1 MGKNRL
7 TDDIEVN
14 HQAPS
19 SACFTSETTAQ
30 HCTDLS
36 SVFTEV
42 SVESV
47 ARYFG
52 GNRYTPDEKT
62 AARILRTI
70 SVAAG
75 LAAPLAIYHLFK
87 VSQTVPGEQLV
98 LENGT
103 VLSVPNCLEA
113 SGARLVGV
121 AIGTLGAGLEEH
133 CRSLAAD
140 GDIYLSTLF
149 DAIGTT
155 MLDLV
160 SERICKDIA
169 EHCKHFGLTRGPRF
183 APGIDDYPLENQQV
197 LFELADHTSAGVSL
211 NASSIMVP
219 TKSISFFQ
227 TLTKTSHS
235 EKSKNKC
242 NQCRLPN
249 CQFRVISSQIDS

>member
-1 MGKNRL
+1 MGGNRV

-14 HQAPS
+14 HQALS
-19 SACFTSETTAQ
+19 SACFTSETTTQ
-30 HCTDLS
+30 HCTGLS
-36 SVFTEV
+36 SVSSDV

-52 GNRYTPDEKT
+52 GNRYIPDKKT
-62 AARILRTI
+62 AARIRRAI
-70 SVAAG
+70 NEVAG
-75 LAAPLAIYHLFK
+75 LTAPLAIYHLFK
-87 VSQTVPGEQLV
+87 VSQTIPGKQLV

-103 VLSVPNCLEA
+103 VLSVPDCLEA

-160 SERICKDIA
+160 SERICEDIA
-169 EHCKHFGLTRGPRF
+169 ERCKLTGLKRGPRF
-183 APGIDDYPLENQQV
+183 APGIDGYPLENQRV
-197 LFELADHTSAGVSL
+197 LFELADHKSAGVYL

-235 EKSKNKC
+235 EKPKNKC
-242 NQCRLPN
+242 SQCRLPN
-249 CQFRVISSQIDS
+249 CQFRVISSQKDS

>member
-19 SACFTSETTAQ
+19 SACFTSETAA
-30 HCTDLS
+30 HRCTDLS
-36 SVFTEV
+36 SIFREV

-62 AARILRTI
+62 AARISRTI
-70 SVAAG
+70 NIATG
-75 LAAPLAIYHLFK
+75 LTAPLAIYHLFK
-87 VSQTVPGEQLV
+87 VSHTIAGEQIV

-103 VLSVPNCLEA
+103 VLSVPHCLEA
-113 SGARLVGV
+113 SAARIVGV

-160 SERICKDIA
+160 SERISGDIA
-169 EHCKHFGLTRGPRF
+169 ERCIHSGLARGPRF
-183 APGIDDYPLENQQV
+183 APGIDDYPLENQRV

-227 TLTKTSHS
+227 TLTKISHS
-235 EKSKNKC
+235 DKSKNKC
-242 NQCRLPN
+242 SQCRLPN
-249 CQFRVISSQIDS
+249 CQFRVISSQKDS

>member
-1 MGKNRL
+1 MAKNKL
-7 TDDIEVN
+7 PDDIEVN
-14 HQAPS
+14 HQARS

-30 HCTDLS
+30 HCTGLS
-36 SVFTEV
+36 SVFSEV
-42 SVESV
+42 SIESV

-62 AARILRTI
+62 AARILRAI
-70 SVAAG
+70 NVAAD
-75 LAAPLAIYHLFK
+75 LAAPQAIYHLFK
-87 VSQTVPGEQLV
+87 VSQTIPGEQLI

-103 VLSVPNCLEA
+103 VISLPDCLET
-113 SGARLVGV
+113 SGACLVGV

-140 GDIYLSTLF
+140 GDIYLSTLL

-169 EHCKHFGLTRGPRF
+169 ERCKHSELLRGPRF
-183 APGIDDYPLENQQV
+183 APGIDGYPLENQRV
-197 LFELADHTSAGVSL
+197 LFELTDHTSAGVSL

-219 TKSISFFQ
+219 AKSISFFQ
-227 TLTKTSHS
+227 TLTKTSRS
-235 EKSKNKC
+235 EKPKNKC
-242 NQCRLPN
+242 SQCRLPN
-249 CQFRVISSQIDS
+249 CQFRVISGQKDS